1 MARKNI
7 ALLSRNRTTYTDVD
21 YRVSTGVTLTV
32 TDASFTDKRTL
43 IVIGG
48 DIYITKN
55 IAKRP
60 HPLALIA
67 LADEAGN
74 GGDIIIDPSVTNL
87 SISLFAEHGVTSSG
101 ASQLAI
107 LGSLISANTT

>member
-1 MARKNI
+1 MI
-7 ALLSRNRTTYTDVD
+7 
-21 YRVSTGVTLTV
+21 

-48 DIYITKN
+48 DIHITEN

-74 GGDIIIDPSVTNL
+74 GGDIIIDPSVTN
-87 SISLFAEHGVTSSG
+87 IDTSLFAEHGITSSG
-101 ASQLAI
+101 ASQLA
-107 LGSLISANTT
+107 LYGSVISANTT